1 MVKLK
6 GGNEM
11 NAMSEDNKYEKYD
24 QPQPE
29 KRAAVDI
36 QELNITGTPLRSI
49 FFKNNNSSVIVII
62 AGILLIM
69 LRKPASI
76 VLGIFCIAL
85 ALFVWFKVGD
95 AKVIDIYR
103 DFLIIYS
110 DKDPNKA
117 IKVNMDE
124 IEEWAIKNNVSVYDE
139 ILHRGL
145 LRHLYVRIAEVTGE
159 IMVCLVIN
167 GKSVPNKNELTD
179 KLKAVSGFKSLQ
191 LNVNTQKT
199 NVILGKECIKLYGS
213 DYITDV
219 LCGLKFNIS
228 PLSFYQVNR
237 TQAER
242 LYSIPNLE
250 LPSSF
255 LHEVQDATNNTV
267 SVARTNVIN
276 LRIMYISF

>member
-1 MVKLK
+1 
-6 GGNEM
+6 M
-11 NAMSEDNKYEKYD
+11 NAMSEDNKYEKYA

-124 IEEWAIKNNVSVYDE
+124 IEEWAIKNNSGGNDAVMVKLNS
-139 ILHRGL
+139 
-145 LRHLYVRIAEVTGE
+145 GE
-159 IMVCLVIN
+159 TIFKDTFQLGRFYKVMFDIIPERE
-167 GKSVPNKNELTD
+167 SRQIQMAKNREQ
-179 KLKAVSGFKSLQ
+179 KLEFHNPFK
-191 LNVNTQKT
+191 KWF
-199 NVILGKECIKLYGS
+199 KK
-213 DYITDV
+213 
-219 LCGLKFNIS
+219 
-228 PLSFYQVNR
+228 
-237 TQAER
+237 
-242 LYSIPNLE
+242 
-250 LPSSF
+250 
-255 LHEVQDATNNTV
+255 
-267 SVARTNVIN
+267 
-276 LRIMYISF
+276 